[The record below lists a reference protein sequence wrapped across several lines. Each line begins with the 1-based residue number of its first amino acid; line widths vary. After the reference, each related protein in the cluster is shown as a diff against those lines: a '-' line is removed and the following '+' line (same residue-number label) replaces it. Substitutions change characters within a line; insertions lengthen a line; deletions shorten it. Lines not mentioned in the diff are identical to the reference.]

1 MVVSLAGTLC
11 AVILFTA
18 FEGRRASQARIR
30 KLVALSGSE
39 TSEKER
45 ALTQNRLGRA
55 HQDYEANVRLTWI
68 SVVGCVI
75 LIAVS
80 LGVTYLIEQPDGPSD
95 GTIAAYQPVVIG
107 FGFIVGLGVSIICL
121 AHAFARAP
129 GGATSGAQYR
139 HPGRT
144 RAVLAIIG
152 TLGSLSLTA
161 GVIFYYVM

>member
-1 MVVSLAGTLC
+1 MITSLAGTLC

-18 FEGRRASQARIR
+18 FQSLRASKSRIR
-30 KLVALSGSE
+30 KLDAMTGIE
-39 TSEKER
+39 ASEKER

-55 HQDYEANVRLTWI
+55 HQDYEANIRLTWI
-68 SVVGCVI
+68 AVVGCVI

-80 LGVTYLIEQPDGPSD
+80 LGVTYLIEQPDGPLD
-95 GTIAAYQPVVIG
+95 GTIAAYRPVVIG
-107 FGFIVGLGVSIICL
+107 FGFIVGLGVSVICL

-139 HPGRT
+139 HSGRT

-152 TLGSLSLTA
+152 ILGSLSLTA
-161 GVIFYYVM
+161 GVIVHYVM

>member
-1 MVVSLAGTLC
+1 MIVSLAGTLC

-18 FEGRRASQARIR
+18 FEGRRVSQARIR

-80 LGVTYLIEQPDGPSD
+80 LGVTYLIEQPDGQLD
-95 GTIAAYQPVVIG
+95 GTTAAYLPAVIG
-107 FGFIVGLGVSIICL
+107 FGFIVGLGVSVVCL
-121 AHAFARAP
+121 AHAFARA
-129 GGATSGAQYR
+129 SGAAAPGMQYR
-139 HPGRT
+139 HSGWT
-144 RAVLAIIG
+144 RAVLAVIGTIGIIG
-152 TLGSLSLTA
+152 LTA
-161 GVIFYYVM
+161 GAICYYVM

>member
-1 MVVSLAGTLC
+1 MIVSLAGTLC

-18 FEGRRASQARIR
+18 FEGRRVSQARIR

-80 LGVTYLIEQPDGPSD
+80 LGVTYLIEQPDGPLD
-95 GTIAAYQPVVIG
+95 GTIAAYQSVVIG
-107 FGFIVGLGVSIICL
+107 FGFIVGLGVSVICL
-121 AHAFARAP
+121 ARASARVPAAAAR
-129 GGATSGAQYR
+129 GTQYR
-139 HPGRT
+139 HSGRT
-144 RAVLAIIG
+144 RAVLAVIG
-152 TLGSLSLTA
+152 TIGTIGLTA
-161 GVIFYYVM
+161 GAICYYVM